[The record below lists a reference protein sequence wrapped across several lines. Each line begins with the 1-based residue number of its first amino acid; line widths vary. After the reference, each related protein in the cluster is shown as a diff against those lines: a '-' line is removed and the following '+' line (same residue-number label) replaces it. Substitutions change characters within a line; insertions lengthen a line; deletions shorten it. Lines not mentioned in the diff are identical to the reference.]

1 MMQDTSKTAESGKN
15 GALPGSDPFDLA
27 DDDCYRT
34 WREKKLRACPGSAR
48 DLVVEIDRLDAVSA
62 AEYDRISMRCRDANM
77 AIYSIRGGAPESGDL
92 RATLREF
99 AATFGLRR
107 IDSHLCAAEDG
118 ISALRA
124 GENEYSGGTEYIPY
138 TDRPLSWH
146 TDGYYN
152 KPSEQ
157 IRAMVLHCVQAAE
170 AGGENA
176 LMDPEIAYIR
186 LRDEN
191 PDFIAAL
198 MHHRAMTIPA
208 NQGDPRGTRP
218 ARPGPVFAV
227 DAATGALHMRYTARA
242 RHIVWRDDPATR
254 AAVEFLTGILA
265 GDGPLRFLLSPGQG
279 LIANNVLHNRTGF
292 SDNAEFDRARLL
304 YRARYLDRIAGTA
317 PADFMKASQ
326 ALR

>member
-1 MMQDTSKTAESGKN
+1 MTRNTSRAADPRDT
-15 GALPGSDPFDLA
+15 GASPGGGPFDL
-27 DDDCYRT
+27 DDHRAYRA
-34 WREKKLRACPGSAR
+34 WRERKLRACPGSAR
-48 DLVVEIDRLDAVSA
+48 DLVVEIDGLDTVSA
-62 AEYDRISMRCRDANM
+62 AEHDRISTRCRDTNM
-77 AIYSIRGGAPESGDL
+77 AIYSIRDGGTESGDV

-152 KPSEQ
+152 KPSRQ
-157 IRAMVLHCVQAAE
+157 VRAMVLHCLRAADE
-170 AGGENA
+170 GGENA

-208 NQGDPRGTRP
+208 NQGDPRGARP

-227 DAATGALHMRYTARA
+227 DPATGALHMRYTARA

-254 AAVEFLTGILA
+254 AAVDFLTGLLD

-304 YRARYLDRIAGTA
+304 YRVRYLDRITGTA
-317 PADFMKASQ
+317 PADFMKASDE
-326 ALR
+326 